1 MKSIRKTVLIVD
13 DSDADRGVLKNILRN
28 GFNVLE
34 APSGF
39 AALNVISEKKKE
51 LDAIFLDISM
61 PVLDGFTILESMK
74 EKKITNICV
83 FMITSEATKENV
95 EKAAGFHI
103 AGFIKKPYDADDII
117 ERVKQAL
124 GDFE

>member
-1 MKSIRKTVLIVD
+1 MKSIHKTVLIVD
-13 DSDADRGVLKNILRN
+13 DSDSDRGVLKNILRN
-28 GFNVLE
+28 DFNVLE
-34 APSGF
+34 AQSGF
-39 AALNVISEKKKE
+39 AALNTISEKKKE

-61 PVLDGFTILESMK
+61 PVLDGFAILESMK
-74 EKKITNICV
+74 EKKITNICI

-117 ERVKQAL
+117 ERVKQVL
-124 GDFE
+124 GDFV

>member
-13 DSDADRGVLKNILRN
+13 DSESDRGVLKNILRN
-28 GFNVLE
+28 DFNVLE
-34 APSGF
+34 AQSGF
-39 AALNVISEKKKE
+39 AALNLISEKKKE

-61 PVLDGFTILESMK
+61 PVLDGFAILESMK

-95 EKAAGFHI
+95 EKAAAFHI
-103 AGFIKKPYDADDII
+103 AEFIKKPFDADDII
-117 ERVKQAL
+117 ERVEQAL